1 MKYIS
6 FGKFDKKFLIYFLLY
21 VVAAILNTIFYAFV
35 LMNQEHNSKNVPLN
49 VILIYGFNIFF
60 GIVDFI
66 DRRKSHNLSKL
77 DQNYMKF
84 NTNDLELIVY
94 TYPYKEI
101 NFQII
106 FMMSF
111 FSIMFYVYNFFRA
124 HITLIQTDKNNL
136 IFNENHNAIAMVVFI
151 LLFRYIQK
159 TTFYKHQYLSIIIII
174 TLGIINH
181 ILNLIFGDIKID
193 YSIGES
199 ILIFF
204 LVLIFPSVFAFLLY
218 MTKRYMKFKYY
229 SPLFLCF
236 MVGLNFDFI
245 SIILLIYCK
254 NIDFEISNICEP
266 LDIDFKNI
274 ILLILDCIL
283 NGFIVLFQ
291 VLIINDYTVFH
302 LMIAY
307 CLKDMTDQILISIV
321 NATLI
326 SIMTIIIK
334 TIEFLFGLVFL
345 EIIELNFCGLNIN
358 LKKSIIDRGDDE
370 KKEIYKSISGNED
383 DSENRT
389 SSFADISIDPNK
401 EMYEIN

>member
-21 VVAAILNTIFYAFV
+21 VVAAMLNTIFYAFV

-193 YSIGES
+193 YSIGEG

-204 LVLIFPSVFAFLLY
+204 
-218 MTKRYMKFKYY
+218 
-229 SPLFLCF
+229 
-236 MVGLNFDFI
+236 
-245 SIILLIYCK
+245 
-254 NIDFEISNICEP
+254 
-266 LDIDFKNI
+266 
-274 ILLILDCIL
+274 
-283 NGFIVLFQ
+283 
-291 VLIINDYTVFH
+291 
-302 LMIAY
+302 
-307 CLKDMTDQILISIV
+307 
-321 NATLI
+321 
-326 SIMTIIIK
+326 
-334 TIEFLFGLVFL
+334 
-345 EIIELNFCGLNIN
+345 
-358 LKKSIIDRGDDE
+358 
-370 KKEIYKSISGNED
+370 
-383 DSENRT
+383 
-389 SSFADISIDPNK
+389 
-401 EMYEIN
+401 